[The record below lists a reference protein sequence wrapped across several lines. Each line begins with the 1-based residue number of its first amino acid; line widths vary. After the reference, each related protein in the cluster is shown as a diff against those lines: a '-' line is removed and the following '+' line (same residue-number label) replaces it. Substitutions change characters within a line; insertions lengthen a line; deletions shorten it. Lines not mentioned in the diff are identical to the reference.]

1 MKISNLNWCDSSLR
15 SGVRGCGRHALVGV
29 ALFTAVG
36 LVAALPAHAKGK
48 GSDLVRCDRHSGKVA
63 DAITRQLQDVAHLPA
78 TQAIL
83 PANNPSANY
92 YHMVLREPLETRAQ
106 RFYYGSQLPQF
117 GDLRLPKGRGPHPVA
132 IVIHGGAWGSSVS
145 LHYTASLSAALTCA
159 GVATWNIEYRRI
171 GGGGGWPQTFQDVG
185 AAADFLRDLATR
197 YPLDLTRVVATG
209 HSAGGHL
216 SPWLAARHR
225 LSPGDELYVPNPLPL
240 RGVVPLAGP
249 ADLARFVVAV
259 PRFEDAVRQLLG
271 GGSDEEIARHM
282 KEGSPAELLPLGVP
296 QIFINGDNDPSVPIE
311 VVHEYAAKARAAGDD
326 VQVISVEGGH
336 FESVDPA
343 LQPAGRLI
351 LDSVLSLLGVP
362 SRHDDDDDD

>member
-1 MKISNLNWCDSSLR
+1 MR
-15 SGVRGCGRHALVGV
+15 SARYGRRAHGFSAFAIIGV
-29 ALFTAVG
+29 AL
-36 LVAALPAHAKGK
+36 ALPSAAKEAGT
-48 GSDLVRCDRHSGKVA
+48 RCDGQKVA
-63 DAITRQLQDVAHLPA
+63 EMITRQLEEVADFPA
-78 TQAIL
+78 TKLIL

-92 YHMVLREPLETRAQ
+92 YHMVLREPWETPGL

-117 GDLRLPKGRGPHPVA
+117 GDLRLPKGKGPYPVA

-159 GVATWNIEYRRI
+159 GVATWNIEYRRL

-197 YPLDLTRVVATG
+197 FPLDLSRVVATG

-225 LSPGDELYVPNPLPL
+225 LRPGDELYVPNPVAL

-249 ADLARFVVAV
+249 ADLANFIVAV
-259 PRFEDAVRQLLG
+259 PRFESAVKQLLG
-271 GGSDEEIARHM
+271 GGSDADIARHM
-282 KEGSPAELLPLGVP
+282 KEGSPKELLPLGVP
-296 QIFINGDNDPSVPIE
+296 QIFINGDHDPSVPIQ
-311 VVHEYAAKARAAGDD
+311 VVRDYASLARAAGDS
-326 VQVISVEGGH
+326 VQVISVAGGH
-336 FESVDPA
+336 FESPDPA

-351 LDSVLSLLGVP
+351 RDSVLSLLGVS
-362 SRHDDDDDD
+362 SRDDDDGDD

>member
-1 MKISNLNWCDSSLR
+1 MK
-15 SGVRGCGRHALVGV
+15 SGSREAGSRRALVGV
-29 ALFTAVG
+29 ALFAAVG
-36 LVAALPAHAKGK
+36 VVVTLPAQAKGK
-48 GSDLVRCDRHSGKVA
+48 RSDITRCDRHEVA
-63 DAITRQLQDVAHLPA
+63 DVITRQLQNAADFPA
-78 TQAIL
+78 TKAIL

-92 YHMVLREPLETRAQ
+92 YHMVLREPLETPAQ

-132 IVIHGGAWGSSVS
+132 IVIHGGAWGSAVS
-145 LHYTASLSAALTCA
+145 LHYTASLSSALTCA

-197 YPLDLTRVVATG
+197 FPLDLSRVVATG

-225 LSPGDELYVPNPLPL
+225 LRPGDELYVPNPLPL

-249 ADLARFVVAV
+249 ADLARFMVAV
-259 PRFEDAVRQLLG
+259 PRFDSAVRQLFG
-271 GGSDEEIARHM
+271 GGSDADIARHM

-296 QIFINGDNDPSVPIE
+296 QIFINGDKDPSVPIE
-311 VVHEYAAKARAAGDD
+311 VVQEYAAKARAAGDS
-326 VQVISVEGGH
+326 VQVISVAGGH
-336 FESVDPA
+336 FESPDPA

-351 LDSVLSLLGVP
+351 LESVLSLLGV
-362 SRHDDDDDD
+362 SSLDDDDDDD

>member
-1 MKISNLNWCDSSLR
+1 LNEEDPMKTEYDWR
-15 SGVRGCGRHALVGV
+15 RV
-29 ALFTAVG
+29 AATVLFVVLG
-36 LVAALPAHAKGK
+36 LVITLPLQAKDVR
-48 GSDLVRCDRHSGKVA
+48 SVATRCDGHKVA
-63 DAITRQLQDVAHLPA
+63 DAITRQLQNVADFPA
-78 TQAIL
+78 TQTIL

-92 YHMVLREPLETRAQ
+92 YHMVMREPLEEPAQ

-117 GDLRLPKGRGPHPVA
+117 GDLRLPNGRGPYPVA

-159 GVATWNIEYRRI
+159 GVATWNIEYRRL

-197 YPLDLTRVVATG
+197 FPGDLNRVVAIG

-225 LSPGDELYVPNPLPL
+225 LRPGDELYVPNPLAI

-249 ADLARFVVAV
+249 ADLADFIVAV
-259 PRFEDAVRQLLG
+259 PRFESAVKQLLG
-271 GGSDEEIARHM
+271 GGSDADIARHM

-296 QIFINGDNDPSVPIE
+296 QIFINGDRDPSVPIE
-311 VVHEYAAKARAAGDD
+311 VVQRYAAKARAAGDS
-326 VQVISVEGGH
+326 VQVISVVGGH
-336 FESVDPA
+336 FESTDPA
-343 LQPAGRLI
+343 IQPAGQLI
-351 LDSVLSLLGVP
+351 LESVLSLLGI
-362 SRHDDDDDD
+362 SLHDADEN

>member
-1 MKISNLNWCDSSLR
+1 MKSTFSGTGGSN
-15 SGVRGCGRHALVGV
+15 ALVRI
-29 ALFTAVG
+29 ALFAAAV
-36 LVAALPAHAKGK
+36 LVGAVPAQAKDK
-48 GSDLVRCDRHSGKVA
+48 RSDATRCDRHEVA
-63 DAITRQLQDVAHLPA
+63 DAVTRQLQSVAHLPA

-92 YHMVLREPLETRAQ
+92 YHMVMREPLETPAQ

-132 IVIHGGAWGSSVS
+132 IVIHGGAWGSAVS

-159 GVATWNIEYRRI
+159 GVATWNIEYRRL

-197 YPLDLTRVVATG
+197 FPLDLNRVVATG

-225 LSPGDELYVPNPLPL
+225 LRPGDELYVPHPLPL

-249 ADLARFVVAV
+249 ADLARFIVAV
-259 PRFEDAVRQLLG
+259 PRFESAVKQLLG
-271 GGSDEEIARHM
+271 GGSDADIARHM

-296 QIFINGDNDPSVPIE
+296 QIFINGDKDPSVPIE
-311 VVHEYAAKARAAGDD
+311 VVREYAAKARAAGDS
-326 VQVISVEGGH
+326 VRVISVAGGH

-351 LDSVLSLLGVP
+351 LESVLSLLGVQL
-362 SRHDDDDDD
+362 RDDDDDDDKRSR

>member
-1 MKISNLNWCDSSLR
+1 MTP
-15 SGVRGCGRHALVGV
+15 GVRRLGSKGAVLS
-29 ALFTAVG
+29 ATFSIAVG
-36 LVAALPAHAKGK
+36 LVAAVPAEAK
-48 GSDLVRCDRHSGKVA
+48 DLRRCDRHKVA
-63 DAITRQLQDVAHLPA
+63 EAITRQLQSVAHLPA

-92 YHMVLREPLETRAQ
+92 YHMVLREPWETPGQ
-106 RFYYGSQLPQF
+106 RFYYGTQLPQF

-159 GVATWNIEYRRI
+159 GVATWNIEYRRL

-185 AAADFLRDLATR
+185 LAADFLRDLATR

-225 LSPGDELYVPNPLPL
+225 LRPGDQLYVPNPLPL

-249 ADLARFVVAV
+249 ADLARFMVAV
-259 PRFEDAVRQLLG
+259 PRFENAVKQLLG
-271 GGSDEEIARHM
+271 GGSDADIARNM

-296 QIFINGDNDPSVPIE
+296 QIFINGDSDPSVPIE
-311 VVHEYAAKARAAGDD
+311 VVQEYAVKARAAGDS
-326 VQVISVEGGH
+326 VEVISVAGGH
-336 FESVDPA
+336 FQSVDPA
-343 LQPAGRLI
+343 LQPAGRII
-351 LDSVLSLLGVP
+351 LESVLSVLGVSP
-362 SRHDDDDDD
+362 RGDHDDDD

>member
-1 MKISNLNWCDSSLR
+1 MKFEQNWR
-15 SGVRGCGRHALVGV
+15 SAIGT
-29 ALFTAVG
+29 ALFTAVAIASPLHAHEG
-36 LVAALPAHAKGK
+36 RSVAE
-48 GSDLVRCDRHSGKVA
+48 RCDGEKAARAV
-63 DAITRQLQDVAHLPA
+63 TRQLKSVADSPA

-92 YHMVLREPLETRAQ
+92 YHMVMREPLEEPGQ

-159 GVATWNIEYRRI
+159 GVATWNIEYRRL
-171 GGGGGWPQTFQDVG
+171 GGGGGWPQTFLDVG
-185 AAADFLRDLATR
+185 AAADFLRDLAKR
-197 YPLDLTRVVATG
+197 FPLDLNRVVAIG

-216 SPWLAARHR
+216 SPWLAARHNLR
-225 LSPGDELYVPNPLPL
+225 PGNELYVPNPLPL

-249 ADLARFVVAV
+249 ADLADFIVAV
-259 PRFEDAVRQLLG
+259 PRFEGAVRDLFG
-271 GGSDEEIARHM
+271 GGSDADIARRM
-282 KEGSPAELLPLGVP
+282 KEGSPVELLPLGVP
-296 QIFINGDNDPSVPIE
+296 QIFINGDRDPSVPIE
-311 VVHEYAAKARAAGDD
+311 VVQRYAAKARAAGDS
-326 VQVISVEGGH
+326 VKVISVSGGH

-351 LDSVLSLLGVP
+351 LKSVLSLVGKSP
-362 SRHDDDDDD
+362 RDHDRDHDRDD

>member
-1 MKISNLNWCDSSLR
+1 MTPVVKAVR
-15 SGVRGCGRHALVGV
+15 SRQAVLATVLFAVALVG
-29 ALFTAVG
+29 
-36 LVAALPAHAKGK
+36 AAPAEAKGK
-48 GSDLVRCDRHSGKVA
+48 RSDLRRCDRHEVA
-63 DAITRQLQDVAHLPA
+63 DAITRQLQGVAHLPA

-92 YHMVLREPLETRAQ
+92 YHMVLREPWETPGL
-106 RFYYGSQLPQF
+106 RFYYGTQLPQF

-159 GVATWNIEYRRI
+159 GVATWNIEYRRL

-185 AAADFLRDLATR
+185 LAADFLRDLATR

-225 LSPGDELYVPNPLPL
+225 LRPGDQLYVPNPLPL

-249 ADLARFVVAV
+249 ADLARFMVAV
-259 PRFEDAVRQLLG
+259 PRFESAVKQLLG
-271 GGSDEEIARHM
+271 GGSDDDIARNM

-296 QIFINGDNDPSVPIE
+296 QIFINGDSDPSVPIE
-311 VVHEYAAKARAAGDD
+311 VVHEYAAKARAAGDS
-326 VQVISVEGGH
+326 VEVISVAGGH
-336 FESVDPA
+336 FQSVDPA

-351 LDSVLSLLGVP
+351 LESVLSILGV
-362 SRHDDDDDD
+362 SARDDDDDD